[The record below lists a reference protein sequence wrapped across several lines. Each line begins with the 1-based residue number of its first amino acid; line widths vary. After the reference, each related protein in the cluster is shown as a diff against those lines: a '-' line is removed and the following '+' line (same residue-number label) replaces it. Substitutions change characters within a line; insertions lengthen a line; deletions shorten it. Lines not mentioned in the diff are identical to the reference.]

1 MVFDAISS
9 NVEVIMSKILKACE
23 GKKEEEWEGI
33 EEKFKKMQEVINIV
47 LFKDTTF
54 GIIARIYTQ
63 KFGVHQKIGENVTR

>member
-23 GKKEEEWEGI
+23 EKKEEEWEGI

-63 KFGVHQKIGENVTR
+63 KFGVHQKIGANITR